1 MSQVILETHN
11 LSMKFGGVVAVDNVD
26 FTLKE
31 NELRCLIGPN
41 GAGKST
47 FFKCITGLHKPTSGN
62 IYIQNEETTH
72 WHTHEISQLGIGI
85 KTQIPNVMDGLS
97 VWENI
102 WLSARRYN
110 DVNNANRRVDEV
122 IERIKITD
130 IAKKMVGELAHG
142 QRQRVELGIVLA
154 ADPWLVI
161 LDEPAAGMTGS
172 DVDIMIEIIQ
182 EINRHAA
189 LIIVEHDMQFIKA
202 IADKVTVFYQGSILM
217 EDNIDN
223 VLADQRVRDVYL
235 GRKV

>member
-1 MSQVILETHN
+1 MSQIILETQN
-11 LSMKFGGVVAVDNVD
+11 LNMNFGGVLAVDNVN
-26 FTLKE
+26 FTLRE

-62 IYIQNEETTH
+62 VYIQGEDTTN

-110 DVNNANRRVDEV
+110 DVKNANRRVESV
-122 IERIKITD
+122 IERIKISD
-130 IAKKMVGELAHG
+130 IAKKLVGELAHG
-142 QRQRVELGIVLA
+142 QRQRVELAIVLA

-161 LDEPAAGMTGS
+161 LDEPAAGMTGG
-172 DVDIMIEIIQ
+172 DVEIMVEVIQ

-189 LIIVEHDMQFIKA
+189 MIIVEHDMQFIKS
-202 IADKVTVFYQGSILM
+202 IADQVTVFYQGAILM

-223 VLADQRVRDVYL
+223 VLANQRVRDVYL
-235 GRKV
+235 GRNV